1 MQFRIRRFALLILP
15 LLAAA
20 CAPAVASHG
29 AAPAS
34 DRVTV
39 RRAGSY
45 ALDVNA
51 ARPSYAY
58 VLEVRPDHE
67 QVVQLLNGG
76 EATVLAPGHQRI
88 SLDPAAYA
96 TGSVTTDA
104 RYSGYDRRYCAQGE
118 QLVYSA
124 SPEAVSGAQSIARPV
139 NVRGRRWYCVRQFV
153 RASAP
158 TTSERHGLLLLTSPE
173 PITPEL
179 LHEAVADL
187 NGRFAS
193 TRRSNDAV
201 LAVAQAVFDERGVQS
216 YVVRVR

>member
-1 MQFRIRRFALLILP
+1 MQPRILRIPLLLLP

-20 CAPAVASHG
+20 CAPAVASNS
-29 AAPAS
+29 AAP
-34 DRVTV
+34 DHVTA

-58 VLEVRPDHE
+58 VLEVRRDHE
-67 QVVQLLNGG
+67 QVVRLLNGG
-76 EATVLAPGHQRI
+76 EATVLAPGDQRI
-88 SLDPAAYA
+88 SLDSAASV

-124 SPEAVSGAQSIARPV
+124 SPEAVSGIQSLARPV
-139 NVRGRRWYCVRQFV
+139 NVRGRRWYCVRNFV
-153 RASAP
+153 RQIAP
-158 TTSERHGLLLLTSPE
+158 ATSEHQGLLLLASPE

-179 LHEAVADL
+179 LNETVSAL
-187 NGRFAS
+187 NARFAS
-193 TRRSNDAV
+193 ARRSSDAIITATHDF
-201 LAVAQAVFDERGVQS
+201 LRERGVQS
-216 YVVRVR
+216 YVARVR